1 MDLSRL
7 SRPAILCQ
15 CSRCS
20 SSLAALEN
28 DWAKLSNSYSLVAGW
43 LSVDLH
49 RISISSEKK
58 QVPQSS
64 DMNLLRGRILQEI
77 SCKLCQ
83 QKLGV
88 LCTLENGPN
97 IFWKLAKVAFREI
110 VTMRTVEPIFKEGAL
125 ERILNTTTREAR
137 RDRISIQP
145 GALVPAGSTEME
157 GYDLSVS
164 RQIQHQGF
172 SIDHISSSVSNLHDT
187 MSELKQA
194 FTALRI
200 ELNGPG
206 RLSLETGNPGS
217 SDYDM
222 ITTVLREL
230 KSKSEEIERLKLEME
245 AVKLKNRYLE
255 EQAAKQS
262 LPMADIEGALPQVH
276 SPGILHNSRKR
287 PWPDSFP
294 SGRTE
299 PIADSFDDEGDIF
312 DDFSAVDTPM
322 QSMKIPLKDPEEARS
337 VANSIYAQS
346 TPGSPRLSVEVTQH
360 QQQTPTLDHTI
371 DSTRDS
377 SGQPHPIVKR
387 PRVSQPVDK
396 TPSSGGTGKRGPGRP
411 RKSISQTTK
420 PDFTTPKP
428 LATKQTPLHEQTVNI
443 SGGSQKERS
452 NWDGSP
458 NEQQSATRRG
468 PGRPRNTRSRSRAPS
483 APPANSRKSR
493 HSDTNGNHPEH
504 APPPTVETKGQEP
517 LIIREGT
524 GPTDSEKENPP
535 QNTEEAEKR
544 KTRDYMARMA
554 MQREEAMETEE
565 AR

>member
-1 MDLSRL
+1 
-7 SRPAILCQ
+7 
-15 CSRCS
+15 
-20 SSLAALEN
+20 
-28 DWAKLSNSYSLVAGW
+28 
-43 LSVDLH
+43 
-49 RISISSEKK
+49 
-58 QVPQSS
+58 
-64 DMNLLRGRILQEI
+64 
-77 SCKLCQ
+77 
-83 QKLGV
+83 
-88 LCTLENGPN
+88 
-97 IFWKLAKVAFREI
+97 
-110 VTMRTVEPIFKEGAL
+110 MRTVEPIFKEGAL
-125 ERILNTTTREAR
+125 ERILNTATREGR
-137 RDRISIQP
+137 RDRTSIQP

-157 GYDLSVS
+157 GYDVSVS

-172 SIDHISSSVSNLHDT
+172 SIDHISSSVNNLHDT

-206 RLSLETGNPGS
+206 RLSLETGTPGS

-222 ITTVLREL
+222 ITTVLKEL
-230 KSKSEEIERLKLEME
+230 RSKSEEIERLKLEME

-276 SPGILHNSRKR
+276 SPGMLHNSRKR

-299 PIADSFDDEGDIF
+299 PIADSFEDEGDIF
-312 DDFSAVDTPM
+312 DDFSVVDTPM

-337 VANSIYAQS
+337 MADSIHAQS
-346 TPGSPRLSVEVTQH
+346 TPGSTRRSVEASHH
-360 QQQTPTLDHTI
+360 QQQTTTLDNTM
-371 DSTRDS
+371 DSARDS
-377 SGQPHPIVKR
+377 SGQQNAIVKR
-387 PRVSQPVDK
+387 PRVSQSVDK
-396 TPSSGGTGKRGPGRP
+396 TPSSSGPAKRGPGRP

-420 PDFTTPKP
+420 PDLATPKLLAPKQAP
-428 LATKQTPLHEQTVNI
+428 LNEQTVNV

-458 NEQQSATRRG
+458 NEQQSATKRG

-483 APPANSRKSR
+483 VPPANSRKSR

-504 APPPTVETKGQEP
+504 APPPTVEVKGQEA
-517 LIIREGT
+517 LINKGEET
-524 GPTDSEKENPP
+524 EPTDSEKENPP

-544 KTRDYMARMA
+544 KARDYMARMA

-565 AR
+565 YR

>member
-1 MDLSRL
+1 
-7 SRPAILCQ
+7 
-15 CSRCS
+15 
-20 SSLAALEN
+20 
-28 DWAKLSNSYSLVAGW
+28 
-43 LSVDLH
+43 
-49 RISISSEKK
+49 
-58 QVPQSS
+58 
-64 DMNLLRGRILQEI
+64 
-77 SCKLCQ
+77 
-83 QKLGV
+83 
-88 LCTLENGPN
+88 
-97 IFWKLAKVAFREI
+97 
-110 VTMRTVEPIFKEGAL
+110 MRTVEPIFKEGAL
-125 ERILNTTTREAR
+125 ERILNTTTREGR
-137 RDRISIQP
+137 RDRTSIQP
-145 GALVPAGSTEME
+145 GALVPAGSTEMD
-157 GYDLSVS
+157 GYDVSVS

-172 SIDHISSSVSNLHDT
+172 SIDHISSSVNNLHDT

-206 RLSLETGNPGS
+206 RLSLETGNPAS

-230 KSKSEEIERLKLEME
+230 RSKSEEIERLKLEME
-245 AVKLKNRYLE
+245 AVKIKNRYLE

-276 SPGILHNSRKR
+276 SPSITHGSRKR
-287 PWPDSFP
+287 PFPDSFP

-322 QSMKIPLKDPEEARS
+322 QSMKIPLKGPEEVRS
-337 VANSIYAQS
+337 TANSIYAQS
-346 TPGSPRLSVEVTQH
+346 TPGSPRLSVEVPQN
-360 QQQTPTLDHTI
+360 QQKTPTLNNTV
-371 DSTRDS
+371 DSARDS
-377 SGQPHPIVKR
+377 SGQQHAIVKR

-396 TPSSGGTGKRGPGRP
+396 TPSSSGQGKRGPGRP

-420 PDFTTPKP
+420 PDLTTPKP
-428 LATKQTPLHEQTVNI
+428 LAPKQTSLNEQRVNV
-443 SGGSQKERS
+443 SGGSQKECS

-458 NEQQSATRRG
+458 DEQQSVSRRG
-468 PGRPRNTRSRSRAPS
+468 PGRPRSTRSRSRAPS
-483 APPANSRKSR
+483 VPPANSRKSR
-493 HSDTNGNHPEH
+493 HLDTNGNHPEH
-504 APPPTVETKGQEP
+504 APPPPTVEIKGQEP
-517 LIIREGT
+517 LIIKGEGT

-544 KTRDYMARMA
+544 KARDYMARMA